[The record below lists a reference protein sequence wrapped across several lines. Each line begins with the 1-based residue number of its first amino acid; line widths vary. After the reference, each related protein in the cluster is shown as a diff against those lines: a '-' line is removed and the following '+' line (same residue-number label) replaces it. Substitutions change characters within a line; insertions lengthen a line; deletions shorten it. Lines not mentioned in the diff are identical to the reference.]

1 VDAILLA
8 RLQFALTAGFHF
20 IFPPLTIGLSAIL
33 AVMLGLRAFGKDPAY
48 DGIARFWTKLFAINF
63 ALGVATGI
71 VMEFQFGTN
80 WSAYSRF
87 VGDIFGA
94 PLAAEGVL
102 AFFLESCF
110 LGLLLFGW
118 NRLSKRA
125 HFVAGLMVCFGS
137 WLSAL
142 WIIVANSWQQTPS
155 GYTLVRDASG
165 KVIKAQLTDFMG
177 AVFSPSM
184 PPRYLHVLAAAVVTG
199 AFFVAGVSAWYL
211 LKGRHR
217 DFALKSLRI
226 ALAAA
231 FLGTL
236 ASAAIGDW
244 HARQV
249 ALTQPEKFAAMEA
262 LFKTQKGAPL
272 LILGYPL
279 PDFGLPKAL
288 SFMVYF
294 DWNAEVTG
302 LDAFPANEV
311 PPVALTAVSFH
322 AMVWPGFFL
331 LLVAFLGMAFIRVGG
346 VEKRRWFLR
355 LLVLLIP
362 LPFLVN
368 EFGWI
373 TAEVGRQPWIVYHL
387 LKTSDAVSVVVPAWQ
402 ILVSI
407 LLFTSLYT
415 VLACFGFFLLKREI
429 AHGPAETAA
438 REREVAP

>member
-1 VDAILLA
+1 MDVVFLA
-8 RLQFALTAGFHF
+8 RLQFALTIGFHY
-20 IFPPLTIGLSAIL
+20 IFPPLTIGLAAIL

-102 AFFLESCF
+102 AFFLESSF

-118 NRLSKRA
+118 NRLSKKT
-125 HFVAGLMVCFGS
+125 HFVAGLMVCLGS
-137 WLSAL
+137 WLSAF
-142 WIIVANSWQQTPS
+142 WIVVANSWQQTPS

-165 KVIKAQLTDFMG
+165 KVIKAQLTDFLG
-177 AVFSPSM
+177 AVFSPSL

-226 ALAAA
+226 AMAAA

-236 ASAAIGDW
+236 ASAGIGDW
-244 HARQV
+244 HTRQV

-272 LILGYPL
+272 LLLGHPF
-279 PDFGLPKAL
+279 PDFGLPKVL
-288 SFMVYF
+288 SFMVYG
-294 DWNAEVTG
+294 DWNAEVIG
-302 LDAFPANEV
+302 LDAFPANEI
-311 PPVALTAVSFH
+311 PPVAITAISFH
-322 AMVWPGFFL
+322 AMVWPGTFL
-331 LLVAFLGMAFIRVGG
+331 LFAAALGLFFMRFGG
-346 VEKRRWFLR
+346 LEKRPWYLR
-355 LLVLLIP
+355 LLVLMIP
-362 LPFLVN
+362 VPFLLN

-373 TAEVGRQPWIVYHL
+373 TAEVGRQPWVVYHL

-402 ILVSI
+402 IVVSI

-415 VLACFGFFLLKREI
+415 VLAGLGLFLLRREI
-429 AHGPAETAA
+429 AHGPTETVA